1 MISNTYT
8 ILLVVKE
15 NIMKKFI
22 LPITMF
28 FILAYAIITIF
39 FLQGATSYIIASTTL
54 FVILV
59 LIALIDNHIK
69 E

>member
-1 MISNTYT
+1 
-8 ILLVVKE
+8 
-15 NIMKKFI
+15 MKKFI

-39 FLQGATSYIIASTTL
+39 FLQGATSYIIASTTP
-54 FVILV
+54 FVILI

>member
-1 MISNTYT
+1 MISYTYT
-8 ILLVVKE
+8 ILIVVKE

-54 FVILV
+54 FVILI

>member
-1 MISNTYT
+1 
-8 ILLVVKE
+8 
-15 NIMKKFI
+15 MKKYI

-54 FVILV
+54 FAILV

>member
-1 MISNTYT
+1 MVSYTYT
-8 ILLVVKE
+8 TLLVIKV
-15 NIMKKFI
+15 NIMKKYI